1 MDNAPLLVLLL
12 IVGVAVGLGV
22 GYLVR
27 EMAHRK
33 QMAGADNKL
42 AEADRLISDKMKDA
56 ERREIEALAKAKEK
70 AIKILEDAR
79 LEERRALEEVK
90 KQQQSLL
97 EREQAVSSKLLD
109 IDKAKSEVELSKQK
123 AQEAHLKVEELKAEA
138 LTKLEQVAGLGRDQA
153 LERLYAQVEEHQ
165 QEALMSRL
173 RKLDDMTAEEIDKK
187 AKNILAVAIQR
198 QASSHVCE
206 TTTTYVDLPSEE
218 MKGRIIGREGRN
230 IKAIELLTGC
240 ELIIDDTPNAVTISG
255 FSPIRRQVTKRALE
269 KLIAD
274 GRIHPGR
281 VEEFVDE
288 AKKELIVDIRK
299 AGEDALYEL
308 GISPA
313 SIDPKLIGILG
324 RLKFRTSYGQN
335 ALLHSMEVA
344 RISAM
349 LGEELGAD
357 IHVCKLGGLLHDVGK
372 AVDHD
377 MQGSHP
383 EIGYKILQKF
393 GFPEEICYQSIG
405 HHEDKPKT
413 LEAIIVKAADAIS
426 GARPGA
432 RKDSLELYVKR
443 LQDLENAAKSFPGVE
458 KVYAIQA
465 GRELRVFV
473 NPKEI
478 NDYAAAKMAREIAD
492 KIASEMKFP
501 GEVRVTLIRESRVTE
516 YAK

>member
-1 MDNAPLLVLLL
+1 MDNTLLL
-12 IVGVAVGLGV
+12 ALILVIGGGV
-22 GYLVR
+22 GAWAGYAVR
-27 EMAHRK
+27 EKAHRK
-33 QMAGADNKL
+33 DLAKADNKITQ
-42 AEADRLISDKMKDA
+42 ADRLVEDKMKDV
-56 ERREIEALAKAKEK
+56 ERREIEALGKAKEK
-70 AIKILEDAR
+70 AIKILEEAR
-79 LEERRALEEVK
+79 IEERRALEEVK
-90 KQQQSLL
+90 EQQKSLL
-97 EREQAVSSKLLD
+97 EREQAVSTKLLD
-109 IDKAKSEVELSKQK
+109 IDKMKTEVEATKLK
-123 AQEAHLKVEELKAEA
+123 AVEAHAKVEELKAEA
-138 LTKLEQVAGLGRDQA
+138 LVKLEQLAGIDSNQA
-153 LERLYAQVEEHQ
+153 LERLYAQIEEHQ

-173 RKLDDMTAEEIDKK
+173 RKLDDMTAEEIDAK
-187 AKNILAVAIQR
+187 AKNIIAVAIQR

-335 ALLHSMEVA
+335 ALMHSMEVA

-357 IHVCKLGGLLHDVGK
+357 VHICRLGGLLHDVGK

-383 EIGYKILQKF
+383 EIGYKILQKY
-393 GFPEEICYQSIG
+393 GFPEAICYQSIG

-413 LEAIIVKAADAIS
+413 LEAIIVKSADAIS

-443 LQDLENAAKSFPGVE
+443 LQDLENVAKSFPGVD

-478 NDYAAAKMAREIAD
+478 NDYQAAKMAREIAD

-516 YAK
+516 FAK